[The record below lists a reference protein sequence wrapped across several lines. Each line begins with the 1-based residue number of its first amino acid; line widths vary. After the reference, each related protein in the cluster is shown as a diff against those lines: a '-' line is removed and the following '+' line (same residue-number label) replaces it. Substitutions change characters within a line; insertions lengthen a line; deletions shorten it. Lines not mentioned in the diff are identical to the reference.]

1 MNKTLQWTLGLSAV
15 LIALAIV
22 FSIVMP
28 FIAPQLGWNNGYGY
42 GMMGPGHMFGGRGM
56 MGGFG
61 MPFFGFGMILWP
73 VLFVGLIVLASSGW
87 CGPSPHPARTPCHK
101 PRAPTAAS
109 PCRLRGKPARTAA
122 RNSNGERPVRSAK
135 PDRSF

>member
-22 FSIVMP
+22 FSTVMP
-28 FIAPQLGWNNGYGY
+28 FIAPQLGWSNGY

-73 VLFVGLIVLASSGW
+73 LLFVGLIVLGIVW
-87 CGPSPHPARTPCHK
+87 LARTVSTPGAHAV
-101 PRAPTAAS
+101 PQAA
-109 PCRLRGKPARTAA
+109 CTHCGKPVQAGWKACPYC
-122 RNSNGERPVRSAK
+122 GEK
-135 PDRSF
+135 I